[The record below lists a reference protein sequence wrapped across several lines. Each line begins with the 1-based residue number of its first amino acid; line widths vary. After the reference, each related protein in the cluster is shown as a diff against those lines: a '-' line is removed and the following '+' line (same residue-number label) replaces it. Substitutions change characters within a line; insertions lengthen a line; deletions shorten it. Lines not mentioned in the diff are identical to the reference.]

1 MSKRTISTT
10 LITVLFSIVLFAC
23 APPKVEKCIEI
34 GGNETAFLVPL
45 EGATKDSQSKFMS
58 IEYLNSPEVKVATKR
73 ITLPQRTKKT
83 GRFYWDVE
91 WVTTMRVITVDR
103 SPVTRE
109 WTVETD
115 TGSNIKND
123 AIQVESKDSIGFNVG
138 INITAMIKEEDAA
151 KFLYFYAGKEL
162 STIVDNNVRGTVSS
176 ILSREFGSRDLQHCK
191 SDKKD
196 IQKTLENEVIAKY
209 VQFGI
214 TISNVG
220 LVGGLDY
227 DNPDI
232 QTAINTAYIAEM
244 NVIKAAQEKLEQDEV
259 NKKNIATAEANR
271 TVAEEFAKAQEAA
284 TKKISLDIEMIKAQA
299 LLKAADKWSGA
310 MPANILPSGSQ
321 LLFGLNGA
329 IK

>member
-23 APPKVEKCIEI
+23 APPKVEKCVEI

-138 INITAMIKEEDAA
+138 INITAMIKEEHAA
-151 KFLYFYAGKEL
+151 KFLYFYAGKKL

-209 VQFGI
+209 EQFGI

-310 MPANILPSGSQ
+310 MPANILPEGSQ